1 MKITKDGIL
10 FIKDESFDPKRI
22 DDPHILEAYIPE
34 AHYLR
39 MSGEGLQLVNRNELR
54 HAVGVVAARSLR
66 YMGTNDQGFNIFRLR
81 SMAIWWLRHI
91 YNSFNWWKAYVV
103 NAEGE
108 RADMPML
115 YIGEEFG
122 TSTGHTENEVDIVLS
137 AFENARCL
145 VSQKYEGG
153 VIFAVGYS
161 ERGGLF
167 NSPDMYGVKTIVGNR
182 YKGAGVSVVYGIT
195 KNLHL
200 MAGHILKK
208 KNKEISGQNIRNE
221 IKQMKVVV
229 LDRPR
234 HNKLIKRLREYGAQL
249 ILVNDD
255 DLTPTLAVTQGEID
269 LIIGVG
275 GIPEAILSAIIVEE
289 LGGEMTLRILPSDV
303 ARDEK
308 LLGKISNWNY
318 FRKNEVDILKN
329 FKIVRPGTEKGN
341 EIPWDSILSS
351 KDLARGEDKVFTA
364 SIIKKNSWI
373 RFPDGRVVP
382 GVEMELETGTITV
395 YVVRIEGKNMEIV
408 PVLYKT
414 AINKYPV
421 QNNYKYSSV
430 ACNRL
435 TGDILFEMEE
445 AYAEFGMFQKAK
457 ECIRAVKTSECMN
470 DDLIQKCNFLYEYV
484 EGLDD
489 LANKPAHDEKAII
502 SHFEKVCRLGRE
514 DEVGIRS
521 ARMIKKFY
529 EYLGDKYCH
538 NHHDN
543 KAISCYKEA
552 LKYSTHE
559 LKLYR
564 KVDSIY
570 MKDMLE
576 EYFHLID
583 RIYEE
588 HGYREPDNWEQHK
601 LGIALDIFNGNE
613 GYLKSLCREPWL
625 IFFRRTVLHGEKP
638 SYKLAILTKLL
649 WLQERL
655 SRANDEELSLFLIK
669 EFGIRKDEIDSI
681 LNYRKEKKLFRSVIE
696 LYCVPG
702 LSLECLT
709 KLLLPQVKVESQ
721 NELEDAHIPLS
732 ISFVE
737 AMERRYENMM
747 DELKEGFMK
756 EAQEHSYALAEAYHY
771 VGLALYH
778 IGDDEGAK
786 EYYKKALVRFGEIIE
801 KFEGITLVNAQ
812 YRIGNLY
819 EELALLYEREQ
830 EDFYNRAIDA
840 YTCIVDEHRSKVL
853 FGSIRELISV
863 RIKQA
868 RERIEHLKK
877 ELNSVMIKANPG

>member
-10 FIKDESFDPKRI
+10 FIKDEKFDPKRI
-22 DDPHILEAYIPE
+22 DDPYVLEAYIPE
-34 AHYLR
+34 EYNLR
-39 MSGEGLQLVNRNELR
+39 ISGEGLQLANRNELR

-66 YMGTNDQGFNIFRLR
+66 YFSTNGEGFNVFRLR

-108 RADMPML
+108 RKDMPML

-122 TSTGHTENEVDIVLS
+122 TASGQSENEADIVLS
-137 AFENARCL
+137 AFENDRCL
-145 VSQKYEGG
+145 VSQGSEGG
-153 VIFAVGYS
+153 AIFAAGYS

-167 NSPDMYGVKTIVGNR
+167 NSPDMYGVKTIVGNK

-200 MAGHILKK
+200 MAEHILKE
-208 KNKEISGQNIRNE
+208 KNKEISVQNICTE

-234 HNKLIKRLREYGAQL
+234 HNKLIRILKDHGTQL
-249 ILVNDD
+249 ILVKDD
-255 DLTPTLAVTQGEID
+255 DLTPTLAVTSGEID

-289 LGGEMTLRILPSDV
+289 LGGEMTLRILPAGV
-303 ARDEK
+303 AQDER
-308 LLGKISNWNY
+308 LLGRINNWNY

-341 EIPWDSILSS
+341 EMPWDAILSS
-351 KDLARGEDKVFTA
+351 KDLAGGKDRVFTA
-364 SIIKKNSWI
+364 SIIKKTPWI
-373 RFPDGRVVP
+373 RFPDEREVP
-382 GVEMELETGTITV
+382 GVEMEQETGTITV
-395 YVVRIEGKNMEIV
+395 HVIRIEGKNLEIV
-408 PVLYKT
+408 PIIYTT
-414 AINKYPV
+414 AISKYV
-421 QNNYKYSSV
+421 AQYKYF
-430 ACNRL
+430 AGARNRVMR
-435 TGDILFEMEE
+435 DILFQMEE

-457 ECIRAVKTSECMN
+457 ECIREAMTCEGLSDN
-470 DDLIQKCNFLYEYV
+470 LLQKCNFLYEYM

-489 LANKPAHDEKAII
+489 LTSKPTHDEKAII

-514 DEVGIRS
+514 GDVGIRS
-521 ARMIKKFY
+521 VRMIKRFY
-529 EYLGDKYCH
+529 EYLGDKYY
-538 NHHDN
+538 HDHQYGE
-543 KAISCYKEA
+543 AISCYKEA
-552 LKYSTHE
+552 LQYSTHE

-570 MKDMLE
+570 MKEMLE

-588 HGYREPDNWEQHK
+588 QEYKEPEDWELYK
-601 LGIALDIFNGNE
+601 LGIALEVFHNNE
-613 GYLKSLCREPWL
+613 GQLKSFCREPWL
-625 IFFRRTVLHGEKP
+625 IFFRRTVLHGKKP

-649 WLQERL
+649 GLQERL
-655 SRANDEELSLFLIK
+655 NRANDEELSLFLNK
-669 EFGIRKDEIDSI
+669 EFGMRKGEVDSI
-681 LNYRKEKKLFRSVIE
+681 LNYKREKKLFHSVTE
-696 LYCVPG
+696 LYRVQG
-702 LSLECLT
+702 LSLECLK
-709 KLLLPQVKVESQ
+709 KLLLPHVKVESQ

-786 EYYKKALVRFGEIIE
+786 KYYKKALVKFGEIIE
-801 KFEGITLVNAQ
+801 KFEGMTLVNAQ

-830 EDFYNRAIDA
+830 EDYYHRAIDA
-840 YTCIVDEHRSKVL
+840 YVCIVDEHRSKAL
-853 FGSIRELISV
+853 FGSIRELISI

-868 RERIEHLKK
+868 KERIGYLKK
-877 ELNSVMIKANPG
+877 IVDCTLI